1 MAPASPD
8 FEHYMAHLRQIS
20 RLGQLYKRHVSSPVL
35 YRAARSFGP
44 ALVEVGSG
52 TGSGC
57 LGSYPD
63 KVRGLEINPL
73 AVDYCRAQG
82 WDAQLIPA
90 DGRYPLSDATCDA
103 CILDNVLEHIA
114 DPTQTLDECHRIT
127 SAHGGLVIAVPGLAG
142 YASDDDHKR
151 FYGEAE
157 LRRLDPRWRLKRLL
171 ATPSR
176 LTSELLSRKMRQ
188 YCLVA
193 VYQKT

>member
-1 MAPASPD
+1 MPPASPD
-8 FEHYMAHLRQIS
+8 FEQYMAHLRQIS
-20 RLGQLYKRHVSSPVL
+20 RLGRLYKRLVTSPVL
-35 YRAARSFGP
+35 YRAARRFGP
-44 ALVEVGSG
+44 RVVEVGSG

-57 LGSYPD
+57 LGSYPGQ
-63 KVRGLEINPL
+63 VRGLEINPL

-90 DGRYPLSDATCDA
+90 DGGYPLPDADCDA

-114 DPTQTLDECHRIT
+114 DPRHTLDECHRIT
-127 SAHGGLVIAVPGLAG
+127 SAQGGLVIAVPGLAG

-157 LRRLDPRWRLKRLL
+157 LRQLDPRWRLTRLL
-171 ATPSR
+171 ATPSG
-176 LTSELLSRKMRQ
+176 LQSALLSRRMRQ

-193 VYQKT
+193 VYRKA